1 MVTENTTN
9 DTDYKKCLKLVQQ
22 KGEKIFKNVSNL
34 ILTLVLIL
42 TVILQTISLF
52 RNYKQ
57 YIKFINKKV
66 NLVSNQ
72 NFISNQN
79 LIDLDKL
86 KFDKEQNKKL
96 NLFLQLV
103 SIMGSI
109 AAVFKIILAATNS
122 DLIYKTQIVICLVIS
137 LLINIFNTYLTQKIK
152 ITKDNS
158 EENEKTQLIIKSI
171 TSGIVILCSFFI
183 FYHKSINGSINKL
196 ISWKGST
203 MYKTITQNIQ
213 YLKENPLTVI
223 FGGLGGVII
232 LVVFVIFILS

>member
-34 ILTLVLIL
+34 ILTFVLIL

-122 DLIYKTQIVICLVIS
+122 YLFS
-137 LLINIFNTYLTQKIK
+137 NIFVN
-152 ITKDNS
+152 
-158 EENEKTQLIIKSI
+158 
-171 TSGIVILCSFFI
+171 
-183 FYHKSINGSINKL
+183 
-196 ISWKGST
+196 
-203 MYKTITQNIQ
+203 
-213 YLKENPLTVI
+213 
-223 FGGLGGVII
+223 
-232 LVVFVIFILS
+232 

>member
-34 ILTLVLIL
+34 ILTFVLIL

-158 EENEKTQLIIKSI
+158 EKNEKTQLIIKSI

-232 LVVFVIFILS
+232 LVVFVIFILR